1 MKALVTGA
9 TSGIGLEMAYNLA
22 ERGIDLFLASRN
34 DNKMKTIAEEL
45 SPKVKVDYFAIDLS
59 KEKSASLLYET
70 VLERGHEIDILINNS
85 GYGLF
90 GKNNDFSPV
99 LLEEMVI
106 LNCVTLTTLSRLFG
120 KDMATRGR
128 GYIMNVASTAAYQ
141 PIPYFSAYSAS
152 KSFVMRFS
160 KALHHELKREG
171 VSVTC
176 LNPGPTATNFF
187 EMALSGEKFPLFK
200 GKPMMS
206 AKEVAEVGINAMFSR
221 KTVVVAGL
229 MNKVFSI
236 ILPLAPLV
244 LVEKVLSRYVKRY

>member
-1 MKALVTGA
+1 MIALITGA
-9 TSGIGLEMAYNLA
+9 TSGIGLELAYNLA

-34 DNKMKTIAEEL
+34 ENKMKSIVKEL
-45 SPKVKVDYFAIDLS
+45 SRKVKVDYFAIDLS
-59 KEKSASLLYET
+59 KEKSAILLYET
-70 VLERGHEIDILINNS
+70 VIGRGHEIDILINNS

-90 GKNNDFSPV
+90 GKNSDFSPA
-99 LLEEMVI
+99 LLEEMII
-106 LNCVTLTTLSRLFG
+106 LNCATLTTLSRLFG
-120 KDMATRGR
+120 KDMAKRER

-160 KALHHELKREG
+160 KGLHHELKREG

-200 GKPMMS
+200 GKPRMS
-206 AKEVAEVGINAMFSR
+206 AKEVAEIGINAMF
-221 KTVVVAGL
+221 KKKPVVVAGFF
-229 MNKVFSI
+229 NKVFSI

-244 LVEKVLSRYVKRY
+244 LVERVLSRYIKR